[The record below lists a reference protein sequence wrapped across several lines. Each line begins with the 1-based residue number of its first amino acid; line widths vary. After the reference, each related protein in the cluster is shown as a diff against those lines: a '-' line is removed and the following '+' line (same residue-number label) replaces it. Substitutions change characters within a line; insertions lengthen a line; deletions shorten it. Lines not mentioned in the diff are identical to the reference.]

1 MMISCLPQ
9 RHARSFLLDKIL
21 PEVAMARN
29 KATSLCGRSAGRHIS
44 PQHLKKKKKEKDSSP
59 HPSRLCPG
67 RLYCDQHHPP
77 QTALSKQTRCD
88 FHRGEVSE
96 KQTDAPALVCDGN
109 STLKVKGTRRL
120 PDNVA

>member
-9 RHARSFLLDKIL
+9 RHTRSFILDSARSGNGKKQGHEPLRAVGGTSHI
-21 PEVAMARN
+21 
-29 KATSLCGRSAGRHIS
+29 AT
-44 PQHLKKKKKEKDSSP
+44 LKKKK

-67 RLYCDQHHPP
+67 RLYCNHHQL
-77 QTALSKQTRCD
+77 QTTLSKQTRGD

-109 STLKVKGTRRL
+109 STLKVKGTHRP